1 MATTTTTSPQA
12 HNAPTFPTLATT
24 TTTTDSS
31 SSSNNNNS
39 ARLPPM
45 RRISSSAKERLSV
58 YSNVSQNRSRPVS
71 HVFPLFHSS
80 LSYALVRD
88 FAYAPIHPLHY
99 GPLPVPSRASTP
111 ASEGRRL
118 SDPQAGAWGEATR
131 NSNSW
136 ASSNNSIGTSAA
148 ETYGNQQQLP
158 AVSFGDGGPPYSED
172 EDLHS
177 PIITARYRKHKS
189 VHTFGGDRGRSP
201 GDGTDGRHGA
211 GGDGNGSGSGS
222 GSGSGRWTEET
233 DRGTLVAV
241 NGDGSETYY
250 VQGDQDGSDGPG
262 GEYITYPAGESR
274 YSQYAYSYGH
284 GNGALADGTQGLL
297 LSPSNAS
304 GDYGYEDEYSDRYS
318 RDYHFS
324 IGSPD
329 EEMHGKAVALFDFT
343 REHENELP
351 LKEGQVILVSYRH
364 GQGWL
369 VAEDPRT
376 GESGLVPEEF
386 VRLVRDIEGGLSSLN
401 GELSAVV
408 LDGNEQ
414 QFTAAS
420 TADLPG
426 EEQQTAATTTTTA
439 AAAANGNTQ
448 DDKHLPGTSNTSTG
462 EKTTEN
468 GG

>member
-12 HNAPTFPTLATT
+12 HNAAGRPVNTTLPPIATDT
-24 TTTTDSS
+24 PS
-31 SSSNNNNS
+31 
-39 ARLPPM
+39 RLPPM
-45 RRISSSAKERLSV
+45 RRISSSARERLSV
-58 YSNVSQNRSRPVS
+58 YSNVSQTSQHRSRPVS

-80 LSYALVRD
+80 LPYALVRD
-88 FAYAPIHPLHY
+88 FAYPPIHPLHY
-99 GPLPVPSRASTP
+99 GPLPASSRASTP
-111 ASEGRRL
+111 ASESRRL
-118 SDPQAGAWGEATR
+118 SDPQTGSFWGEVSR
-131 NSNSW
+131 NSW
-136 ASSNNSIGTSAA
+136 SSNSGASDP
-148 ETYGNQQQLP
+148 YGNQQLP

-189 VHTFGGDRGRSP
+189 MHTFGGDRGRSS
-201 GDGTDGRHGA
+201 GDGGFHDH
-211 GGDGNGSGSGS
+211 S
-222 GSGSGRWTEET
+222 

-250 VQGDQDGSDGPG
+250 VQGDQDTSDGPG

-274 YSQYAYSYGH
+274 YSQHAYGGH
-284 GNGALADGTQGLL
+284 NQVTGGDQT
-297 LSPSNAS
+297 LSHEE
-304 GDYGYEDEYSDRYS
+304 GDYVYDDDYSDRYS

-369 VAEDPRT
+369 VAEDPKT

-401 GELSAVV
+401 GELISGGV
-408 LDGNEQ
+408 LDANEQ
-414 QFTAAS
+414 YGGETGRSAEDRPEDLSTDLGEAS
-420 TADLPG
+420 V
-426 EEQQTAATTTTTA
+426 ATPT
-439 AAAANGNTQ
+439 NGHTQ
-448 DDKHLPGTSNTSTG
+448 HHILGGKPEKDSGSRS
-462 EKTTEN
+462 EKTNEN
-468 GG
+468 RDALAEQ